1 MSGLFAN
8 IGRII
13 DLLPILL
20 FILLALKGKAGINKG
35 LWVIFFYCV
44 VVALNDN
51 ILFKYIPEDRFHIVF
66 SSFTLIE
73 YLSFSLFLWLNT
85 ENARFRRLLAAF
97 SAFFAL
103 FIVLYFIIV
112 PFNFIDSVPIGIE
125 TILVIGLSVY
135 FLFEQ
140 VNKTTIL
147 LYNTAGFWIITG
159 FLIYLAGSLFIYL
172 YASQVE
178 IDELYKFFY
187 VTYIFTSLKN
197 IFISIAFW
205 VQYRQPKIQHT
216 HEFQPYLN

>member
-1 MSGLFAN
+1 MSELFAN
-8 IGRII
+8 IARYT
-13 DLLPILL
+13 DLLPVLL
-20 FILLALKGKAGINKG
+20 FILLVFKGKSGINKG

-44 VVALNDN
+44 LVALNDN
-51 ILFKYIPEDRFHIVF
+51 ILFQFIPEDKFHIVF

-73 YLSFSLFLWLNT
+73 YLSFTFFLWFNT
-85 ENARFRRLLAAF
+85 ENTRFRRLLITF
-97 SAFFAL
+97 SAFFSL

-112 PFNFIDSVPIGIE
+112 PFDFIDSVPIGIE

-140 VNKTTIL
+140 VNRTNIL
-147 LYNTAGFWIITG
+147 LYNTPGFWIITG

-172 YASQVE
+172 YASQV
-178 IDELYKFFY
+178 DRNELYKFFY